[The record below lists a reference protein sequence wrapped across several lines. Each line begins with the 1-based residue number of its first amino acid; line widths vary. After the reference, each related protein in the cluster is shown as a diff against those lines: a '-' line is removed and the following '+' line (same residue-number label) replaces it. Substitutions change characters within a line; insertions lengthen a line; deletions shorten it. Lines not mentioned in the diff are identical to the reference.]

1 LSQSGDGTALA
12 NVTLSPTF
20 DSLPGRW
27 TSSDGILSSDR
38 RIQGRDFYVN
48 YSYLTSSIVEFSKY
62 KKIFK
67 ELLHPAGFKA
77 YATLDSFNVITQNT
91 SSLSTLVA
99 PTTIRTLSGLVNVA
113 NASIYVT
120 GIGTRFN
127 VANDIGLITIGS
139 FIAVNSEIRVVNSV
153 ISNTNLEVTSAFT
166 ISANLEE
173 MIVVNTAYDA
183 IATEIALEEIIAENK
198 LILTVEE

>member
-1 LSQSGDGTALA
+1 M
-12 NVTLSPTF
+12 
-20 DSLPGRW
+20 
-27 TSSDGILSSDR
+27 
-38 RIQGRDFYVN
+38 
-48 YSYLTSSIVEFSKY
+48 
-62 KKIFK
+62 
-67 ELLHPAGFKA
+67 
-77 YATLDSFNVITQNT
+77 
-91 SSLSTLVA
+91 VA

-127 VANDIGLITIGS
+127 VANDVGLITIGS
-139 FIAVNSEIRVVNSV
+139 FIAVNSEIRVINSI

-166 ISANLEE
+166 ITANLEE

-183 IATEIALEEIIAENK
+183 IATEITLDEIVAENE

>member
-1 LSQSGDGTALA
+1 
-12 NVTLSPTF
+12 
-20 DSLPGRW
+20 
-27 TSSDGILSSDR
+27 
-38 RIQGRDFYVN
+38 
-48 YSYLTSSIVEFSKY
+48 VEFSKY

-77 YATLDSFNVITQNT
+77 YATWEAFNVVSQNVSTLT
-91 SSLSTLVA
+91 SLVA

-139 FIAVNSEIRVVNSV
+139 YIAVNSEIRVVNSI

-183 IATEIALEEIIAENK
+183 VATEITLDEITAENE